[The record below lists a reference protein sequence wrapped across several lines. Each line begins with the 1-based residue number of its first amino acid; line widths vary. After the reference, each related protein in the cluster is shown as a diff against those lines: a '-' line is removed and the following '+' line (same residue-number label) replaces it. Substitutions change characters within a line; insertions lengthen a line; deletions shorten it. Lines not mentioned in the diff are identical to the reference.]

1 MSEPAD
7 NPYQSPRGVEASITE
22 EGANKQPL
30 WVRCLKFVAGSLLGI
45 TGFIVIYWAII
56 VVAALGIE
64 YVGRG
69 WTVLGFAA
77 FGTSAIL
84 LVVVADKIR
93 KRLKRD
99 DR

>member
-7 NPYQSPRGVEASITE
+7 NPYQSPRGVEASNP
-22 EGANKQPL
+22 EGSTKKQPL

-45 TGFIVIYWAII
+45 TGFIVTYWAII
-56 VVAALGIE
+56 VVATLGIE